1 MTSHPPRRLLL
12 LSALATTVG
21 LAAGGA
27 AWVLIRTIAVL
38 TNALLFHRW
47 GSSLP
52 SFSDLPRGPG
62 VVLVAMAGAA
72 VVTLLARWSP
82 IIRGHGIPEAMEA
95 VLVRQEPHR
104 APDRRRQAA
113 LGRHRHR
120 HRGPVRRRGPDH
132 RHRRRDRIAASAR

>member
-12 LSALATTVG
+12 LSALAATVG

-82 IIRGHGIPEAMEA
+82 IVRGHGIPEAMEA
-95 VLVRQEPHR
+95 VLVREEPHR
-104 APDRRRQAA
+104 ARTAVAKPLSAA
-113 LGRHRHR
+113 
-120 HRGPVRRRGPDH
+120 
-132 RHRRRDRIAASAR
+132 A